1 MNVLITA
8 GGIPSPED
16 SLYEVTQGT
25 YKALIPLEGKPI
37 IQWIVD
43 ALSTVK
49 GLENIVIV
57 GLSPNTPI
65 KSTLP
70 LHFLPDQGDLILNTR
85 SGLDGLRKIAPND
98 EYALMCSGDIPA
110 ITPEMISWMLK
121 AIPELD
127 ADLVYTIVERK
138 VMETTFPES
147 ERTYLRL
154 KDKDVCGGDIFAIR
168 LDRRIQEH
176 PIWDKLIAA
185 RKKPLKQA
193 AMFGFDTLLL
203 VLTHQI
209 TIYDLERKL
218 SKKLGLTAR
227 TLNTPYAEMGMDVDK
242 VFQLRIVEEYLS
254 KKVQA

>member
-16 SLYEVTQGT
+16 SLYEVTRGN
-25 YKALIPLEGKPI
+25 YKALIPVAGKSI

-43 ALSTVK
+43 AVSAVK
-49 GLENIVIV
+49 ELENIVIV
-57 GLSPNTPI
+57 GLPPNTPI
-65 KSTLP
+65 KSSLP

-85 SGLDGLRKIAPND
+85 SGLDGLRKIAPKD
-98 EYALMCSGDIPA
+98 EYALMCSGDLPA
-110 ITPEMISWMLK
+110 ITPEMVTWTLK

-138 VMETTFPES
+138 VMEITFPES
-147 ERTYLRL
+147 KRTYLRL

-176 PIWDKLIAA
+176 PIWEKLIAA

-193 AMFGFDTLLL
+193 AIFGFDTLVL

-209 TIYDLERKL
+209 TLHDLERKL

-242 VFQLRIVEEYLS
+242 MFQLNIVEEYLR
-254 KKVQA
+254 KKVRA

>member
-8 GGIPSPED
+8 GGVPSPED
-16 SLYEVTQGT
+16 SLYEVTRGN
-25 YKALIPLEGKPI
+25 YKALIPLQGKPI

-43 ALSTVK
+43 AVSAGE

-57 GLSPNTPI
+57 GLPPDTPI
-65 KSTLP
+65 KSSLP
-70 LHFLPDQGDLILNTR
+70 LHFLPDQGDLILNTQT
-85 SGLDGLRKIAPND
+85 GLDGLRKISPND
-98 EYALMCSGDIPA
+98 EYAFMCSGDIPA
-110 ITPEMISWMLK
+110 ITPEMVTWMLK
-121 AIPELD
+121 AIPELN

-138 VMETTFPES
+138 VMENTFPDS
-147 ERTYLRL
+147 KRTYLRL
-154 KDKDVCGGDIFAIR
+154 KDKDVCGGDMFAIR

-176 PIWDKLIAA
+176 PIWEKLIAS

-193 AMFGFDTLLL
+193 AMFGFDTLLF

-209 TIYDLERKL
+209 TLYNLERKL

-242 VFQLRIVEEYLS
+242 VFQLKIVEEYLS
-254 KKVQA
+254 KKVPA